1 MRKRYRMQTKKK
13 VLYIAFTIAVGLLV
27 FTMYMLLT
35 GRDSTTLGI
44 LAGAGVGI
52 LPFMYKI
59 YERASTEEN
68 LKHMEMNY
76 IKDYDEREGIY

>member
-1 MRKRYRMQTKKK
+1 MRKKYRMQTKKK

-27 FTMYMLLT
+27 FTMYMLIT
-35 GRDSTTLGI
+35 ERDSTTLGI

-52 LPFMYKI
+52 LPFMYRI
-59 YERASTEEN
+59 YERGSTEEN

-76 IKDYDEREGIY
+76 IQDYDDKEGIY